1 MQMARIGQDIEHAK
15 ELLLQSKLVAIPT
28 ETVYGLGG
36 NALDEIALARIFAVK
51 NRPRFDPLIL
61 HIASYHEVKN
71 IAKIFPDNA
80 IALTKRFWPGALTL
94 ILPRKDHIPD
104 LVTSGL
110 NTVAVRVPDHPL
122 TLDLL
127 KSLDFPLAAP
137 SANPFGYISPTTVK
151 HVNDQLGN
159 NIPYILDGGKCKIGI
174 ESTIISFTDDE
185 PRVLRLGGISLEKIQ
200 SIVGIVKL
208 PDDLS
213 SQPQSPGMMK
223 SHYAPSKDLIFG
235 NIGNQLNQLAK
246 SRVGILSF
254 QKVYSEVP
262 ENLQFVLSPEGDLEE
277 AASKLF
283 SALRLLDKLD
293 IDFILAEKFP
303 DHGLGR
309 AINERLKKASAKK
322 EEK

>member
-1 MQMARIGQDIEHAK
+1 MARIGQDIEHAK
-15 ELLLQSKLVAIPT
+15 QLLLQSELVAIPT

-36 NALDEIALARIFAVK
+36 NALDEVALTRIFAVK

-61 HIASYHEVKN
+61 HIASYHKVEN
-71 IAKIFPDNA
+71 IAKIFPDKA
-80 IALTKRFWPGALTL
+80 IALAKRFWPGALTL

-110 NTVAVRVPDHPL
+110 NTVAIRVPDHPL

-159 NIPYILDGGKCKIGI
+159 HIPYILDGGKCKIGI
-174 ESTIISFTDDE
+174 ESTIISFTDE
-185 PRVLRLGGISLEKIQ
+185 GPSVLRLGGISLEKIQ
-200 SIVGIVKL
+200 SIVGIVSL
-208 PDDLS
+208 ADDLS
-213 SQPQSPGMMK
+213 FQSPAPGMMK
-223 SHYAPSKDLIFG
+223 SHYAPLKNLILG
-235 NIGNQLNQLAK
+235 NIEDQLIQCSK

-254 QKVYSEVP
+254 QKAYSEVP
-262 ENLQFVLSPEGDLEE
+262 KNKQFVLSPEGDLEE
-277 AASKLF
+277 AARKLF
-283 SALRLLDKLD
+283 SALRSLDKLD
-293 IDFILAEKFP
+293 VDFILAEKFP

-309 AINERLKKASAKK
+309 AINDRLKKASAIK